1 MLMKND
7 YLQAIEIIENSIKK
21 SISLFESAREFGVN
35 QSQILDTLAKIEASY
50 AIGSLSK
57 EDWDIYTTLFSE
69 LENNVKKDESFY
81 DSNEEISKLVK
92 NINELS
98 KHTKTDKNKKVAF
111 ELGKLLIR
119 LKYLLSGSYIEF
131 IDTYLPFNQRTARS
145 YTKIFFDM
153 GGEYTIE
160 ENNEEE
166 IEEITKKINQFSSYT
181 KSDPDKKFAFAIGQL
196 LVRLKDLLPGSYN
209 EFVDTYLP
217 FSQRSART
225 YARTLFDMG
234 GTYTSDNEFEIKKDI
249 KSFLKKEEQIEVEH
263 NDTDVLISLL
273 KPQKIDLNDDYD
285 ERSKWWVDRDEEG
298 KIIKYNYH
306 IYIQDGLPLSG
317 YFTCDQMEEIYAKYP
332 YVTQNTI
339 SRDFPYITFPD
350 FKKILRCFN
359 ITKDKLFPLHIIE
372 TRSEDEMAAFALKA
386 KESAGYKKM
395 IEQKSEYFEKR
406 FKDVQKNLFEV
417 QTDRQWIEG
426 VLDKYFDKSRE
437 RSVETIRFSEIQKD
451 SKGDG
456 VNHPRLFC
464 LMSDLHIGKFYK
476 NPIYGRG
483 YDKDVAKERFE
494 QMAFH
499 ICRDAH
505 KYDHLT
511 ILCGGDITESI
522 MEDGLHHGLHKYMD
536 LFQDD
541 QIMYA
546 LDLFHSL
553 FSTIF
558 ENTNF
563 KSIELLGL
571 EGNHDRIGSQRH
583 DDKNRTAAKVVYRFL
598 QREWKDKI
606 TVILAE
612 EGIINQKRENICI
625 ISHHGDANLAKKKG
639 DELVNLFGDGKR
651 FYHLVIKG
659 HFHHLECKEG
669 TNFINITLPSICSA
683 DTYSITEFA
692 QNSQPGFILGH
703 QAEFGL
709 GFDFKKITLF

>member
-1 MLMKND
+1 MLSKSD
-7 YLQAIEIIENSIKK
+7 YLQTIQIIENAIKK
-21 SISLFESAREFGVN
+21 SIGLFESAREFGVN
-35 QSQILDTLAKIEASY
+35 QSQILDSLAKIEASY
-50 AIGSLSK
+50 AVGSLSK
-57 EDWDIYTTLFSE
+57 DDWNVYSNLFRE
-69 LENNVKKDESFY
+69 LEDNLQKEEEPY
-81 DSNEEISKLVK
+81 DSNEEISKIVES
-92 NINELS
+92 INKLS
-98 KHTKTDKNKKVAF
+98 QHTKNDKDKKVAF
-111 ELGKLLIR
+111 ELGNLLVR
-119 LKYLLSGSYIEF
+119 LKDLVFGSYNEF
-131 IDTYLPFNQRTARS
+131 VDTYLPFNQRTART
-145 YTKIFFDM
+145 YTKLFFDM
-153 GGEYTIE
+153 GGEYKP
-160 ENNEEE
+160 NDSNEEE
-166 IEEITKKINQFSSYT
+166 IEEITRKINQLSSYT
-181 KSDPDKKFAFAIGQL
+181 KNDPDKKFAFEIGNL

-225 YARTLFDMG
+225 YARTFFDMG
-234 GTYTSDNEFEIKKDI
+234 GTYTPDNELEIKKDI
-249 KSFLKKEEQIEVEH
+249 KSFLKKEEQREDE
-263 NDTDVLISLL
+263 NTDTDFLISLL

-298 KIIKYNYH
+298 KVIKYNYH
-306 IYIQDGLPLSG
+306 IYIQDSLPLSG
-317 YFTCDQMEEIYAKYP
+317 SFTCEQMEEIYAKYP

-372 TRSEDEMAAFALKA
+372 TRSEDELAAFALKA

-395 IEQKSEYFEKR
+395 IEQKSQYFEKR
-406 FKDVQKNLFEV
+406 FKDVQKNLLQV

-426 VLDKYFDKSRE
+426 VLDKYFDENRK
-437 RSVETIRFSEIQKD
+437 RSVETIRFSDIKKD
-451 SKGDG
+451 SDAESPS
-456 VNHPRLFC
+456 HPRLFC

-483 YDKDVAKERFE
+483 YDKDIAKERFE

-499 ICRDAH
+499 ICREAH
-505 KYDHLT
+505 KYEHLT

-522 MEDGLHHGLHKYMD
+522 MEDGLHHGIHKHMD

-606 TVILAE
+606 DVILAE

-669 TNFINITLPSICSA
+669 TNFLNITLPSICSA

>member
-1 MLMKND
+1 MLSKSD
-7 YLQAIEIIENSIKK
+7 YLQTIQIIENAIKK
-21 SISLFESAREFGVN
+21 SIGLFESAREFGVN
-35 QSQILDTLAKIEASY
+35 QSQILDSLAKIEASY
-50 AIGSLSK
+50 AVGSLSK
-57 EDWDIYTTLFSE
+57 DDWNVYSNLFRE
-69 LENNVKKDESFY
+69 LEDNLQKEEESY
-81 DSNEEISKLVK
+81 DSNEEISKIVES
-92 NINELS
+92 INKLS
-98 KHTKTDKNKKVAF
+98 QHTKNDKDKKVAF
-111 ELGKLLIR
+111 ELGNLLVR
-119 LKYLLSGSYIEF
+119 LKDLVFGSYNEF
-131 IDTYLPFNQRTARS
+131 VDTYLPFNQRTART
-145 YTKIFFDM
+145 YTKLFFDM
-153 GGEYTIE
+153 GGEYKP
-160 ENNEEE
+160 NDSNEEE
-166 IEEITKKINQFSSYT
+166 IEEITRKINQLSSYT
-181 KSDPDKKFAFAIGQL
+181 KNDPDKKFAFEIGNL

-225 YARTLFDMG
+225 YARTFFDMG
-234 GTYTSDNEFEIKKDI
+234 GTYTPDNELEIKKDI
-249 KSFLKKEEQIEVEH
+249 KSFLKKEEQREDE
-263 NDTDVLISLL
+263 NTDTDFLISLL

-298 KIIKYNYH
+298 KVIKYNYH
-306 IYIQDGLPLSG
+306 IYIQDSLPLSG
-317 YFTCDQMEEIYAKYP
+317 SFTCEQMEEIYAKYP

-372 TRSEDEMAAFALKA
+372 TRSEDELAAFALKA

-395 IEQKSEYFEKR
+395 IEQKSQYFEKR
-406 FKDVQKNLFEV
+406 FKDVQKNLLQV

-426 VLDKYFDKSRE
+426 VLDKYFDENRK
-437 RSVETIRFSEIQKD
+437 RSVETIRFSDIKKD
-451 SKGDG
+451 SDAESPS
-456 VNHPRLFC
+456 HPRLFC

-483 YDKDVAKERFE
+483 YDKDIAKERFE

-499 ICRDAH
+499 ICREAH
-505 KYDHLT
+505 KYEHLT

-522 MEDGLHHGLHKYMD
+522 MEDGLHHGIHKHMD

-606 TVILAE
+606 DVILAE

-669 TNFINITLPSICSA
+669 TNFLNITLPSICSA